1 MSDSYKPPMLAEAL
15 RLLRIYHD
23 MTQTELSR
31 EIYVST
37 AMISEMEK
45 GNKNPSLEMLT
56 RYSKAFNVPISS
68 ILFFSE
74 ELQDETLTRPIRK
87 AIAKKIVAI
96 LGWVA
101 DRAEA

>member
-1 MSDSYKPPMLAEAL
+1 
-15 RLLRIYHD
+15 
-23 MTQTELSR
+23 
-31 EIYVST
+31 
-37 AMISEMEK
+37 
-45 GNKNPSLEMLT
+45 MLT

-87 AIAKKIVAI
+87 VIAKKIVAI